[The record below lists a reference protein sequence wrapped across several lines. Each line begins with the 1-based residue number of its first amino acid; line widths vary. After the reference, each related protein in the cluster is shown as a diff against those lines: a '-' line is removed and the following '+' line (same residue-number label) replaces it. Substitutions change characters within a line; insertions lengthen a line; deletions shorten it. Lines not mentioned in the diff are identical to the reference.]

1 MEATQSVADRI
12 PIQNTSQPVIIAR
25 SQFAVSAQEVV
36 PNHFMQTFSFTA
48 EDHSH
53 ISNISRINS
62 NNLYFGEMRNKSTA
76 SISLPNNLFNALHN
90 ISKSRVTH
98 AIYLSE
104 SAFLRRENS
113 NLEVN
118 SVIIS
123 ASVVGAAPI
132 IGFKNPPVILSF
144 KVLTCLFLN
153 HCDCPYIT
161 LNSILNVS

>member
-1 MEATQSVADRI
+1 MEAIQSVADSI
-12 PIQNTSQPVIIAR
+12 PIENTSQPVIIAR
-25 SQFAVSAQEVV
+25 SQFAVSAQEVE
-36 PNHFMQTFSFTA
+36 PDQFMQTFSFTA

-53 ISNISRINS
+53 ISNISRINA
-62 NNLYFGEMRNKSTA
+62 NNLYFGEMMNKSTA

-113 NLEVN
+113 NLEVS

-123 ASVVGAAPI
+123 ASVVGASPI
-132 IGFKNPPVILSF
+132 KGLKNPPVILSF
-144 KVLTCLFLN
+144 KVSTFLFL
-153 HCDCPYIT
+153 IIIV
-161 LNSILNVS
+161 ILFILH